1 MAQTYLE
8 DQNALL
14 IPGIHNVVNCARA
27 DGDIRQISTHISS
40 VNGIVSSIVSE
51 TKKYGRG
58 NLVVRLSDCRDRLV
72 EANRRGQEMADAEVE
87 EKEWKSWTQT
97 LPPIAFEIA
106 REAMELVE
114 TVEELAAAS
123 QEEDD
128 FS

>member
-14 IPGIHNVVNCARA
+14 IPDIHNLVNCARA
-27 DGDIRQISTHISS
+27 DGDIRQISTHVDSI
-40 VNGIVSSIVSE
+40 NGIVGKIVSE
-51 TKKYGRG
+51 VQKNGRG
-58 NLVVRLSDCRDRLV
+58 NMVDRLRDCRDRLI
-72 EANRRGQEMADAEVE
+72 EAYRRGQEMADSEVE

-114 TVEELAAAS
+114 TMEELTAS
-123 QEEDD
+123 SQDADE